1 MIKFGVAGNSLSFF
15 EEGLSTSIQA
25 AAWCSSKGIDCYEYS
40 FGRGVNLS
48 SETAKLIGESFEKN
62 GVELSVHAP
71 YFINFSNPDDEKIAN
86 SIGYVTRSI
95 EKLQHFKG
103 NRVVVHPAS
112 QGKAKR
118 DVAHSTALTNFAKL
132 ANTLEELELNKN
144 CKICIETM
152 GKIGQM
158 GSVAE
163 VVDYCN
169 ISEQFYPCVDF
180 GHVNSRELGSLKTVE
195 NYTSLL
201 SFLLDNLPKHKVF
214 DMHIHFSK
222 IQYGPK
228 GELKHLTFADNIYGP
243 NFEPMLE
250 AVYKLGLQPYIICE
264 SDGTQAEDTLTMKAY
279 YNSLIK

>member
-1 MIKFGVAGNSLSFF
+1 MIKFGVAGNSKSFF
-15 EEGLSTSIQA
+15 ADGLSTSIQA
-25 AAWCSSKGIDCYEYS
+25 ADWCAKKGIDCYEYS

-48 SETAKLIGESFEKN
+48 SETAVAIGNAFEN
-62 GVELSVHAP
+62 SGVELSVHAP
-71 YFINFSNPDDEKIAN
+71 YFINFSNPDPEKIEN

-95 EKLQHFKG
+95 EKLICFKG

-118 DVAHSTALTNFAKL
+118 DVAHTTAIENFKLLSAVLEEKGLTNYKV
-132 ANTLEELELNKN
+132 
-144 CKICIETM
+144 CIETM

-169 ISEQFYPCVDF
+169 VSEQFYPCVDF
-180 GHVNSRELGSLKTVE
+180 GHVNSRELGSLKETA

-201 SFLLDNLPKHKVF
+201 SYMLDNLPEHKVF

-222 IQYGPK
+222 IQYGAK
-228 GELKHLTFADNIYGP
+228 GELKHLTFEDEIYGP
-243 NFEPMLE
+243 NYEHMLE
-250 AVYKLGLQPYIICE
+250 AVYKLGLEPYIICE
-264 SDGTQAEDTLTMKAY
+264 SDGTQAEDTLTMK
-279 YNSLIK
+279 NHFKSF

>member
-15 EEGLSTSIQA
+15 AEGLSTSVQA
-25 AAWCSSKGIDCYEYS
+25 GVWCGAKGIDCYEYS

-48 SETAKLIGESFEKN
+48 SDTAKLIGESFANN
-62 GVELSVHAP
+62 GVEMSVHAP
-71 YFINFSNPDDEKIAN
+71 YFINFSNPDAEKINN

-95 EKLQHFKG
+95 EKLRQFG
-103 NRVVVHPAS
+103 GSRVVVHPAS

-118 DVAHSTALTNFAKL
+118 DVAHATAIENFGKL
-132 ANTLEELELNKN
+132 AETLKDLGMDD

-180 GHVNSRELGSLKTVE
+180 GHVNSRELGSLKNIE

-201 SFLLDNLPKHKVF
+201 SFMLDNLPKHKVF

-222 IQYGPK
+222 IQYGAK
-228 GELKHLTFADNIYGP
+228 GELKHLTFKDETYGP
-243 NFEPMLE
+243 DYEPMLE

-264 SDGTQAEDTLTMKAY
+264 SDGTQAEDTLTMKNY
-279 YNSLIK
+279 YKSL